1 MGSNRITNI
10 EIDSDKNVIHKS
22 TWNKKGLA
30 EYKVDLLKLCG
41 FGCTYCSSNG
51 GMHISMQLQTIS
63 GAVTEAKGKKFDRY
77 DVGDIVI
84 TFKGVLDTLQRQLD
98 DRRSPWGK
106 GKTLAFCQL
115 TDGFSPNLLR
125 TGTTRRALEM
135 LIDRTEFRIRVLT
148 KSAIVGRPEWIRFF
162 SKHAGRFVVG
172 LSIGSL
178 NDIWAKSVER
188 LTSVPTSRVKALHAL
203 QDAGIPT
210 YGMLCPMFPEVLEGD
225 HVERLMDA
233 IRPELCEH
241 VWAEPFNDRDN
252 WEYVRKCYVEG
263 STMWN
268 WMTDV
273 YENGRQDLWSG
284 YATALY
290 QRLKR
295 KANSDGWMNKLRYLL
310 YEDGI
315 TASDAPV
322 FEGLDGV
329 LLQTKPR
336 MDGRSRNKA
345 IAALQ

>member
-10 EIDSDKNVIHKS
+10 EIDSDKNVIQES
-22 TWNKKGLA
+22 TWGKKELA

-63 GAVTEAKGKKFDRY
+63 DAFTEAKGKKFDRY

-84 TFKGVLDTLQRQLD
+84 TLKGVLDTLQRQLD
-98 DRRSPWGK
+98 DRRRPWGK

-115 TDGFSPNLLR
+115 TDGFSPHLLR

-162 SKHAGRFVVG
+162 SDHADRFVVG

-178 NDIWAKSVER
+178 NDIWARCVER

-210 YGMLCPMFPEVLEGD
+210 YGMLCPMFPEVLDGD
-225 HVERLMDA
+225 HIERLMEA
-233 IRPELCEH
+233 IRPDLCEH

-252 WEYVRKCYVEG
+252 WEYVRKCYFEG

-273 YENGRQDLWSG
+273 YENGRQDLWSD

-290 QRLKR
+290 QRLKS
-295 KANSDGWMNKLRYLL
+295 KAASDGWMKKLRYLL

-315 TASDAPV
+315 VASDAAA

-329 LLQTKPR
+329 LLQSKPR
-336 MDGRSRNKA
+336 LDGRSRNKA